1 MNPNKE
7 FLKEYLEDEAPA
19 EILNDSFLN
28 VLPVGKVI
36 IDSVNHDCVGGVRL
50 GVSVTEEGGDF
61 AEEFQVK
68 IMFLDLIIYIN
79 RKVEKCN
86 TQQ

>member
-1 MNPNKE
+1 MSPTKE
-7 FLKEYLEDEAPA
+7 FLKEYLADGEPS
-19 EILNDSFLN
+19 EILNSSFLGA
-28 VLPVGKVI
+28 LPAGEVI

-50 GVSVTEEGGDF
+50 VVSVTEEGDDF

-79 RKVEKCN
+79 QKVEKCH
-86 TQQ
+86 TQR